1 MFYQF
6 THKSGKLV
14 WLGLLI
20 SLLMTS
26 CIPHKDLVTLNGN
39 ESLPDDFRSDKLMHT
54 TQIQD
59 FAIYKIHAY
68 DQLMVRVNAFEGST
82 EQFLNREFDNNNN
95 GSGQQQNYDPAS
107 LYFNTYTVDDKGFLN
122 LPVVEKVKVVG
133 LSVTEIKEKLDEAYK
148 PYLKFASTSVKLA
161 NSRITVM
168 GEVNNPGVHYLYND
182 QNTILDAISMAGDFT
197 DFGNRRKVKLVR
209 KSKEGLET
217 IYLNMNR
224 SEFLYSPYYYIHPYD
239 VIYVEPTKRKSRD
252 TGANST
258 GVILSGISVGVLI
271 LNLFVNK

>member
-6 THKSGKLV
+6 MHKSGKLV
-14 WLGLLI
+14 WLGVLI

-68 DQLMVRVNAFEGST
+68 DQLMVKVNAFEGST
-82 EQFLNREFDNNNN
+82 EQFLNREFDNNN

-107 LYFNTYTVDDKGFLN
+107 LYFNTYTVDEKGYLN
-122 LPVVEKVKVVG
+122 LPVVEKVKVSG
-133 LSVTEIKEKLDEAYK
+133 LSVAEIKEKLDEAYK

-168 GEVNNPGVHYLYND
+168 GEVNSPGVHYLYND

-197 DFGNRRKVKLVR
+197 DFGNRKKVKLIR
-209 KSKEGLET
+209 KNEEGLET

-271 LNLFVNK
+271 LNLFINK

>member
-59 FAIYKIHAY
+59 FAMYKIHAY

>member
-1 MFYQF
+1 MFYQILL
-6 THKSGKLV
+6 KSGKLTA
-14 WLGLLI
+14 LLLLI
-20 SLLMTS
+20 ALLLPS

-39 ESLPDDFRSDKLMHT
+39 ESLPSDFRSDQLMHT
-54 TQIQD
+54 TQIQS
-59 FAIYKIHAY
+59 FTAYTIYPY
-68 DQLMVRVNAFEGST
+68 DQLMIRVNAFEGST
-82 EQFLNREFDNNNN
+82 EQFLNREFDNSNN
-95 GSGQQQNYDPAS
+95 GSGQQQTYDPAS
-107 LYFNTYTVDDKGFLN
+107 LYFSTYTVDEKGYVN
-122 LPVVEKVKVVG
+122 LPVVEKIQVKG
-133 LSVTEIKEKLDEAYK
+133 LTVAEIKEKLDEAYK

-168 GEVNNPGVHYLYND
+168 GEVNRPGVHYLYND

-197 DFGNRRKVKLVR
+197 DFGNRKKVKIIR
-209 KSKEGLET
+209 KTEEGLET

-271 LNLFVNK
+271 LNLFLTK